1 MWRAN
6 FEKAQRAAQ
15 ETTARFSE
23 LISRGDVGK
32 PASLLPDAFTLPR
45 QGPGAPDQDA
55 RLRPPLQTSS
65 LPSFKAED
73 VWMVPPDGVD
83 GEQQPQGSSNKSG
96 SECTKQLILWRRWE
110 LVWNT
115 AHSMESASLCRELL
129 QHWPFLHGWP
139 PVFAMERKTRTC
151 ISQGLH
157 FSALLPAPLKEIWLT
172 FCTHCLARSGPATID
187 ILLLAAPPQECP
199 SPSLKFFPFPA
210 LLCNCPIM
218 AQILL
223 ASAIMEKR
231 PHYISSYSCLFSSL
245 EPVLSCNSILSCFC
259 SPCNS
264 LHALGPVRCV

>member
-32 PASLLPDAFTLPR
+32 PTSLLPDAFTRPR

-65 LPSFKAED
+65 LPGFKAED

-96 SECTKQLILWRRWE
+96 SECTKQLIG
-110 LVWNT
+110 
-115 AHSMESASLCRELL
+115 HLCL
-129 QHWPFLHGWP
+129 PN
-139 PVFAMERKTRTC
+139 ERKTRTC

-157 FSALLPAPLKEIWLT
+157 FSALLPAPRT
-172 FCTHCLARSGPATID
+172 PG
-187 ILLLAAPPQECP
+187 
-199 SPSLKFFPFPA
+199 SL
-210 LLCNCPIM
+210 
-218 AQILL
+218 
-223 ASAIMEKR
+223 S
-231 PHYISSYSCLFSSL
+231 
-245 EPVLSCNSILSCFC
+245 
-259 SPCNS
+259 
-264 LHALGPVRCV
+264 VRCASQAPCYS